1 MRGIA
6 CLMLA
11 ASGLIALCSCAS
23 GQPSPTA
30 AKAGASGGSPTVSA
44 GSTSTGSGG
53 QVPASVR
60 ISGRY
65 TEEFSTPVPADT
77 AQAKVIEG
85 FRESQVVWDQSTVAL
100 RVVGATPAY
109 VTGSAM
115 TLLHT
120 VLSSY
125 AKNDIT
131 PVGTDRLF
139 DTKITSFT
147 ADRATVTT
155 CDDGSSFNVASR
167 KTGQTEAAAPLQ
179 YQYDFIMATMV
190 PVAGHWALSSVKPVV
205 QPDSRAKACEQAA
218 RTHI

>member
-1 MRGIA
+1 MRVLA
-6 CLMLA
+6 CLVLGMT
-11 ASGLIALCSCAS
+11 GLLSLCSCAS

-30 AKAGASGGSPTVSA
+30 SAKAGASGSAAVSNASTGAGPA
-44 GSTSTGSGG
+44 GS
-53 QVPASVR
+53 VPASVR

-65 TEEFSTPVPADT
+65 TEEFSTPVPADP

-85 FRESQVVWDQSTVAL
+85 FRESQIVWDQSTVAL
-100 RVVGATPAY
+100 RVVGATTSY
-109 VTGSAM
+109 VTGSAL

-120 VLSSY
+120 VLQSY

-155 CDDGSSFNVASR
+155 CDDGSRFNVADR
-167 KTGQTEAAAPLQ
+167 KTGQTEPTPPVAD
-179 YQYDFIMATMV
+179 QYDLVVATMV

-205 QPDSRAKACEQAA
+205 APDPHATTCQQAA